1 MNSAPYP
8 GMLVGSNVHLEHQL
22 GSGGQGSIWV
32 ATHLG
37 LQIRVAVKFLAPE
50 LARLPEA
57 RARFEREA
65 AAAAQLKN
73 PHVVQVFDRGVTDS
87 GLPYIVMEL
96 LSGEDLS
103 NRIERLGPR
112 PVLEVAAIIVQVA
125 RALSSA
131 HAQGIVHRDI
141 KPENVF
147 LIEAD
152 GELFAKLLDFG
163 IAKRTQDSVLGMTS
177 ANIML
182 GTPYFMSPEQ
192 VTSTKDVDFR
202 SDLWSVAV
210 VAYTALTARL
220 PFEGST
226 LGAVC
231 IAINSG
237 KYELVT
243 RWQPQLPAALDV
255 WFERAFRSDPAQR
268 FASMHEMATAFEVA
282 AGVSSARAPAHAAA
296 GVLVNEGSSPALFRV
311 PSEARFD
318 SILTRPTFAGASIT
332 QGDPPKQNQLLMVL
346 AVVLTSVVSSA
357 LTTVLFLAPES
368 FDRVSRAFTGSPAE
382 PVTASIPPPA
392 SASAGSDTPSAAM
405 PAPAS
410 SATATAS
417 GALPNET
424 VEIQANTPER
434 VAPSGPKSPARQ
446 PPQPARQPQP
456 TLRPPQPA
464 APVEPNPEPPPSGTA
479 HDNGPDYGL

>member
-1 MNSAPYP
+1 MNNAPFP

-112 PVLEVAAIIVQVA
+112 PVLEVAAIIAQVA

-147 LIEAD
+147 LIDTD

-237 KYELVT
+237 EYELVT
-243 RWQPQLPAALDV
+243 RWQPHLPAALDV
-255 WFERAFRSDPAQR
+255 WFERAFKSNPAER
-268 FASMHEMATAFEVA
+268 FGSMHEMATAFEVA
-282 AGVSSARAPAHAAA
+282 AGVSSARAPARAAP
-296 GVLVNEGSSPALFRV
+296 GVLPNEGSSPALFRV
-311 PSEARFD
+311 PSEARLD

-368 FDRVSRAFTGSPAE
+368 FDRVSRALTGRPAE
-382 PVTASIPPPA
+382 PVSAPLA
-392 SASAGSDTPSAAM
+392 SAPGVAEAPAP

-410 SATATAS
+410 SAAASAS
-417 GALPNET
+417 GAAPSDT

-434 VAPSGPKSPARQ
+434 AARATPKL
-446 PPQPARQPQP
+446 PARQPQ
-456 TLRPPQPA
+456 RMPQPQPQRMPQPPP
-464 APVEPNPEPPPSGTA
+464 APVEPSPAPPPTGAPT
-479 HDNGPDYGL
+479 HDDAPDYGL